1 MIMVYLAEDQSM
13 LNSALTQ
20 LLELEDDLHVVG
32 SATDGTAAW
41 QDLQRLQ
48 PNVAILDIEMPG
60 MTGLDVADCLHT
72 QQPA

>member
-32 SATDGTAAW
+32 SATDGTAA
-41 QDLQRLQ
+41 
-48 PNVAILDIEMPG
+48 
-60 MTGLDVADCLHT
+60 
-72 QQPA
+72 